1 MIFERRSGARREDR
15 HRMTE
20 LGVAGTVNINELPFA
35 HDRSRAWRELREG
48 GEAVTSGE
56 EVVLTSAAAV
66 EFAAKRP
73 QIFSS
78 AKAFDVLGSPVPLV
92 PIAIDPPDHTR
103 FRRMLDPFFSPK
115 KMAEREP
122 ELRRQAGELID
133 AIVAK
138 GECEVMADL
147 ATPFPSQVFLTL
159 FGLPMA
165 DRDRLVHWK
174 DAILQFTDPGSGEP
188 TPEVLTYALEL
199 FTYLNEH
206 ITERRTDASGSDML
220 TQLIHDTEDG
230 GMDDTEI
237 LGLCF
242 MFVLAGLDTVTSA
255 VGFSLAKLATDP
267 ELRQRIA
274 ADVSL
279 IPAFIEDLL
288 RVDGPV
294 PFAPRVTT
302 EEVEVAGRVLPKDTR
317 VMLSYGS
324 ADRDPRRYDDAD
336 EVHLDGKVVHFAF
349 GRGPHRCLGSHL
361 ARLELR
367 LILEEWH
374 ARIPEYGLVD
384 GRQPEMPWP
393 TGTMGL
399 QSVPLNI
406 TAT

>member
-1 MIFERRSGARREDR
+1 
-15 HRMTE
+15 MTN
-20 LGVAGTVNINELPFA
+20 LSVNGTANINDLPFA
-35 HDRSRAWRELREG
+35 EDRSRAWRELREA
-48 GEAVTSGE
+48 GEAVLSGE
-56 EVVLTSAAAV
+56 EIVLTSAEAV

-73 QIFSS
+73 EIFSS
-78 AKAFDVLGSPVPLV
+78 AKAFDRLGSPVPLI

-122 ELRRQAGELID
+122 ELRKQAGELID
-133 AIVAK
+133 TMVAK
-138 GECEVMADL
+138 GHCDVIPDL

-165 DRDRLVHWK
+165 DRDRLVQWK
-174 DAILQFTDPGSGEP
+174 DSILEFTDPSSTEA
-188 TPEVLTYALEL
+188 TPEVLAHAMEL
-199 FTYLNEH
+199 FTYLTEH
-206 ITERRTDASGSDML
+206 IAARRADTTGSDML
-220 TQLIHDTEDG
+220 TQLMQNSEEG
-230 GMDDTEI
+230 GMDDNEI

-255 VGFSLAKLATDP
+255 VGFSLAKLAGDP
-267 ELRQRIA
+267 QLRRRISN
-274 ADVSL
+274 DYSL
-279 IPAFIEDLL
+279 IPAFIEELL

-302 EEVEVAGRVLPKDTR
+302 QEVEVAGRVVSKDTT

-324 ADRDPRRYDDAD
+324 ADRDPRRYEDAD
-336 EVHLDGKVVHFAF
+336 NVHLDSKAVHFAF

-367 LILEEWH
+367 IILEEWH
-374 ARIPEYGLVD
+374 KRIPEYSLAGSKEP
-384 GRQPEMPWP
+384 QMPWP

-399 QSVPLNI
+399 KSVPLEFRPGHRPDL
-406 TAT
+406 

>member
-1 MIFERRSGARREDR
+1 MRNRQRQERDFP
-15 HRMTE
+15 HMTE
-20 LGVAGTVNINELPFA
+20 IAVNGTANINDLPFA
-35 HDRSRAWRELREG
+35 EDRSRAWRELREA

-56 EVVLTSAAAV
+56 EIVLTSASAV
-66 EFAAKRP
+66 EFAAKKP
-73 QIFSS
+73 EIFSS
-78 AKAFDVLGSPVPLV
+78 ARAFDRLGSPVPLV

-133 AIVAK
+133 AIVPK
-138 GECEVMADL
+138 GECDVVPDL

-165 DRDRLVHWK
+165 DRDRLVQWK
-174 DAILQFTDPGSGEP
+174 DSILEFTDPSSAAA
-188 TPEVLTYALEL
+188 TPEVLAHAMEL
-199 FTYLNEH
+199 FTYLTEH
-206 ITERRTDASGSDML
+206 IAERRADTTGSDML
-220 TQLIHDTEDG
+220 TELMHNTEDG
-230 GMDDTEI
+230 ALSDNEI

-255 VGFSLAKLATDP
+255 VGFSLAKLAGDAD
-267 ELRQRIA
+267 LRHRVGN
-274 ADVSL
+274 DYTL
-279 IPAFIEDLL
+279 IPAFIEDML

-302 EEVEVAGRVLPKDTR
+302 EQVEVAGRVVPKDTT
-317 VMLSYGS
+317 VMLGYGS
-324 ADRDPRRYDDAD
+324 ADRDPRRYEDAD
-336 EVHLDGKVVHFAF
+336 NVHLDSKAVHFAF

-374 ARIPEYGLVD
+374 TRIPEYTLAD
-384 GRQPEMPWP
+384 GKEPQMPWP
-393 TGTMGL
+393 TGTMAL
-399 QSVPLNI
+399 KSVPL
-406 TAT
+406 TFK

>member
-1 MIFERRSGARREDR
+1 
-15 HRMTE
+15 
-20 LGVAGTVNINELPFA
+20 
-35 HDRSRAWRELREG
+35 
-48 GEAVTSGE
+48 
-56 EVVLTSAAAV
+56 
-66 EFAAKRP
+66 
-73 QIFSS
+73 
-78 AKAFDVLGSPVPLV
+78 
-92 PIAIDPPDHTR
+92 
-103 FRRMLDPFFSPK
+103 
-115 KMAEREP
+115 
-122 ELRRQAGELID
+122 
-133 AIVAK
+133 
-138 GECEVMADL
+138 
-147 ATPFPSQVFLTL
+147 
-159 FGLPMA
+159 
-165 DRDRLVHWK
+165 
-174 DAILQFTDPGSGEP
+174 
-188 TPEVLTYALEL
+188 VLTYALEL
-199 FTYLNEH
+199 FTYLSEH
-206 ITERRTDASGSDML
+206 IAERRTDTSGTDML

-230 GMDDTEI
+230 GMNDTEI

-255 VGFSLAKLATDP
+255 VGFSLAKLASDA
-267 ELRQRIA
+267 ELRQRIST
-274 ADVSL
+274 DFTL

-336 EVHLDGKVVHFAF
+336 EVQLDDKTVHFAF

-374 ARIPEYGLVD
+374 TRIPDYTLVD
-384 GRQPEMPWP
+384 GKQPQVPWP

-406 TAT
+406 KPR

>member
-1 MIFERRSGARREDR
+1 
-15 HRMTE
+15 MTE
-20 LGVAGTVNINELPFA
+20 LDVAGTANLNDLPFA
-35 HDRSRAWRELREG
+35 TDRSRAWRELREA

-56 EVVLTSAAAV
+56 EIVLTSASAV
-66 EFAAKRP
+66 EFAAKKP
-73 QIFSS
+73 EIFSS
-78 AKAFDVLGSPVPLV
+78 ARAFDRLGSPVPLV

-122 ELRRQAGELID
+122 KLRRQAGELID

-138 GECEVMADL
+138 GECDVVADL

-165 DRDRLVHWK
+165 DRDRLVRWK
-174 DAILQFTDPGSGEP
+174 DSILEFTDPGSADA
-188 TPEVLTYALEL
+188 TPEVLAHALEL
-199 FTYLNEH
+199 FTYLTEH
-206 ITERRTDASGSDML
+206 IAERRANTTGGDML
-220 TQLIHDTEDG
+220 TQLMLNSEDG
-230 GMDDTEI
+230 GMSDNEI

-255 VGFSLAKLATDP
+255 VGFSLAKLAGYAD
-267 ELRQRIA
+267 LRHRISN
-274 ADVSL
+274 DYSL
-279 IPAFIEDLL
+279 IPAFIEDML

-302 EEVEVAGRVLPKDTR
+302 EEVEVAGRVVPKDTT

-324 ADRDPRRYDDAD
+324 ADRDPRRYQDAD
-336 EVHLDGKVVHFAF
+336 NVHLDSKAVHFAF

-374 ARIPEYGLVD
+374 TRIPEYTLAD
-384 GRQPEMPWP
+384 GKEPQMPWP

-399 QSVPLNI
+399 KSVPL
-406 TAT
+406 TFTRS

>member
-1 MIFERRSGARREDR
+1 
-15 HRMTE
+15 MTE
-20 LGVAGTVNINELPFA
+20 LGVTGTANINDLPFA
-35 HDRSRAWRELREG
+35 QDRSRAWRELREA
-48 GEAVTSGE
+48 GEAVKSGE
-56 EVVLTSAAAV
+56 EIVLTSAAAV

-73 QIFSS
+73 DIFSS
-78 AKAFDVLGSPVPLV
+78 ARAFDRLGSPVPLI

-115 KMAEREP
+115 KMAEREA

-133 AIVAK
+133 AIVAA
-138 GECEVMADL
+138 GECDVVPDL

-165 DRDRLVHWK
+165 DRDRLVRWK
-174 DAILQFTDPGSGEP
+174 DSILQFTDPSSAEA
-188 TPEVLTYALEL
+188 TPEVLAHAMEL
-199 FTYLNEH
+199 FAYLTDH
-206 ITERRTDASGSDML
+206 IAERRGDTTGSDML
-220 TQLIHDTEDG
+220 SQLMRDTEG
-230 GMDDTEI
+230 GMSDNEI

-255 VGFSLAKLATDP
+255 VGFSLAKLAGDAD
-267 ELRQRIA
+267 LRRRIS
-274 ADVSL
+274 ADFSL
-279 IPAFIEDLL
+279 IPAFIEDIL

-302 EEVEVAGRVLPKDTR
+302 EAVEIAGRTVPKDTT

-324 ADRDPRRYDDAD
+324 ADRDPSRYEDAD
-336 EVHLDGKVVHFAF
+336 EVHLDDKVVHFAF

-374 ARIPEYGLVD
+374 NRVPEYTLAD
-384 GRQPEMPWP
+384 GKDPQMTWP

-406 TAT
+406 TPAYLG

>member
-1 MIFERRSGARREDR
+1 
-15 HRMTE
+15 MTE
-20 LGVAGTVNINELPFA
+20 LGVNGTVNINDLPFA

-56 EVVLTSAAAV
+56 EVVLTSADAV

-103 FRRMLDPFFSPK
+103 FRRMLDPFFSPR

-138 GECEVMADL
+138 GACDVVTDL

-159 FGLPMA
+159 FGLPMS
-165 DRDRLVHWK
+165 DRDRLVKWK
-174 DAILQFTDPGSGEP
+174 DSILEFTDPSSAEA
-188 TPEVLTYALEL
+188 TPEVLAHAMEL
-199 FTYLNEH
+199 FTYLTEH
-206 ITERRTDASGSDML
+206 IAERRKNATGSDML
-220 TQLIHDTEDG
+220 TQLMQNTDDG
-230 GMDDTEI
+230 GMSDNEI

-255 VGFSLAKLATDP
+255 VGFSLAKLAGDAD
-267 ELRQRIA
+267 LRRRISN
-274 ADVSL
+274 DLSL
-279 IPAFIEDLL
+279 IPAFIEDML

-302 EEVEVAGRVLPKDTR
+302 EEGEVGAKVVPKDTT

-324 ADRDPRRYDDAD
+324 ADRDPSRYEDAD
-336 EVHLDGKVVHFAF
+336 NVHLDCKAVHFAF

-374 ARIPEYGLVD
+374 SRLPEYTLA
-384 GRQPEMPWP
+384 QNKPPQMPWP
-393 TGTMGL
+393 TGTMSL
-399 QSVPLNI
+399 RSVPLNI
-406 TAT
+406 APSSRGQ